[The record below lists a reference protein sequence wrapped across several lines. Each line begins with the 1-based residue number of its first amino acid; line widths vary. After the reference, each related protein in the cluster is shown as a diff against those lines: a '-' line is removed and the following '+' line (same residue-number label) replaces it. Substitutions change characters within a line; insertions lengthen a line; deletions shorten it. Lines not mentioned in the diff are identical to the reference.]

1 MRQKSGWGRRYKM
14 SDKTSNLLEV
24 KNLKTGFEK
33 KNGMLVAI
41 EKINIS
47 LEKGKI
53 LGIVGESGSGKTQL
67 AFSLMKLLRK
77 PGKIME
83 GSIEFQGVELLGLS
97 DEQMRKKRGYDV
109 SMIFQ
114 DPMAALDPVYTV
126 GQQMT
131 EALGVHKKMQK
142 QDAYEKC
149 VRMLENVGIIDPKQ
163 CMRSYPFELSGGMC
177 QRVMIAMALLGK
189 PDLLIADEPTTA
201 LDVTIQAQILDLIRK
216 QCARRDMSVVLITHD
231 LAVVSEVTDYI
242 AVMYLGEILEYGTTE
257 EIIKN
262 PLHPYTQGLLK
273 SMPKIEMAGQ
283 PLFMIEGNIPELAA
297 IKRDRCRFY
306 DRCPYAGE
314 ACIGDQYD
322 DEVYGTDHR
331 VRCVKYK

>member
-1 MRQKSGWGRRYKM
+1 MEKK
-14 SDKTSNLLEV
+14 NNELLKV
-24 KNLKTGFEK
+24 RNLKTGFEK
-33 KNGMLVAI
+33 KDGMLVAI
-41 EKINIS
+41 ENVNLS

-53 LGIVGESGSGKTQL
+53 LGIVGESGSGKSQL
-67 AFSLMKLLRK
+67 AFSLMRLLRT
-77 PGKIME
+77 PGKIMDGEIIFE
-83 GSIEFQGVELLGLS
+83 GENILAFSEE
-97 DEQMRKKRGYDV
+97 DMRRKRGCEI

-126 GQQMT
+126 GEQML
-131 EALGVHKKMQK
+131 EVLMVHSSLGKK
-142 QDAYEKC
+142 DAYEKC
-149 VRMLENVGIIDPKQ
+149 FQMLKNVGIINPKQ
-163 CMRSYPFELSGGMC
+163 CLASYPFELSGGMC

-201 LDVTIQAQILDLIRK
+201 LDVTIQAQILDLLQK
-216 QCARRDMSVVLITHD
+216 QCARRDMSVILITHD

-242 AVMYLGEILEYGTTE
+242 AVMYLGKILEYGTTE
-257 EIIKN
+257 EIISN

-283 PLFMIEGNIPELAA
+283 QLFMIEGNIPELAA

-314 ACIGDQYD
+314 ACIGDGYK
-322 DEVYGTDHR
+322 DEVYGMTHQ
-331 VRCVKYK
+331 VRCIRYKEKEV